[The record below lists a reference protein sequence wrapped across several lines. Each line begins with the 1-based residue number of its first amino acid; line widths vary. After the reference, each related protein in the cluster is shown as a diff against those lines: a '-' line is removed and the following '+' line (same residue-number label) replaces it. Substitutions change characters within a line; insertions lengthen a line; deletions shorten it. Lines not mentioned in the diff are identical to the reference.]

1 MLQTIEFG
9 FRRVSSTRIFN
20 RISFTKHR
28 QLSDGT
34 EFISESGIIISLS
47 TERPVLAMVGTPA
60 QQFANMKTIW
70 TSIGLWPRPMEER
83 YLNNANFWAAFQFES
98 DPEKLLAGFWGEKL
112 ELVFI
117 TPDEPSQISA
127 ASNLLE
133 RKKCKH
139 PVAFLG
145 EAESLGADHELAC
158 KKFYEC

>member
-60 QQFANMKTIW
+60 QQFANMKT
-70 TSIGLWPRPMEER
+70 
-83 YLNNANFWAAFQFES
+83 
-98 DPEKLLAGFWGEKL
+98 
-112 ELVFI
+112 
-117 TPDEPSQISA
+117 
-127 ASNLLE
+127 
-133 RKKCKH
+133 
-139 PVAFLG
+139 
-145 EAESLGADHELAC
+145 
-158 KKFYEC
+158 